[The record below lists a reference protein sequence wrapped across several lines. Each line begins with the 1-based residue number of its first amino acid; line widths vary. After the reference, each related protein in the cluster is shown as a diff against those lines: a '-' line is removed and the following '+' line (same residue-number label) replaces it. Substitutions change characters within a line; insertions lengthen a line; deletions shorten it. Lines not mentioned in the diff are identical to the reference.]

1 VSTRF
6 RGRSAVVCVLVAS
19 SLATSSL
26 VAAAPAG
33 AASALAT
40 PAVRPVAQAP
50 TPSGGPTPDAAG
62 AQPGAPSAVPP
73 PGVGLSPEVAAVPAS
88 SPELDAA
95 ARALEDLVEQRDRA
109 TEELA
114 DAESSLAR
122 DTAELAAVSSLR
134 ERRAAQSEKAAATA
148 GRVQGAVAAIT
159 VERFVTGDQFLE
171 GLDPALTAARREE
184 LTVRAM
190 LTQVGTEQLLEEQ
203 GFTRARAARLRDEL
217 DELSNRE
224 TMLRERV
231 ANTDA
236 RRASLN
242 ATLADLGPR
251 IVEAE
256 ARRDAARMTSSIDG
270 TDMSAIVLDA
280 YWRAAQLTAATDPT
294 CRVGWS
300 TLAGIGRTESQ
311 HGTYRGA
318 AVAADG
324 AVAPPIYGPSL
335 DGSNPAFAVV
345 GDSDG
350 GVLDGTAATDRA
362 VGPMQFLPGT
372 WRVVGTDLTGDGTAD
387 PHNIYDAAASAAT
400 YLCRSGPDLV
410 DPGRLRA
417 AVLTYNR
424 SQAYA
429 DIVLE
434 RADGYATTVP
444 LG

>member
-1 VSTRF
+1 MVQ
-6 RGRSAVVCVLVAS
+6 
-19 SLATSSL
+19 
-26 VAAAPAG
+26 APA
-33 AASALAT
+33 
-40 PAVRPVAQAP
+40 
-50 TPSGGPTPDAAG
+50 PDDAG
-62 AQPGAPSAVPP
+62 TQVGAPAAVPP
-73 PGVGLSPEVAAVPAS
+73 PGVGLSPEIAAVPAS

-95 ARALEDLVEQRDRA
+95 TRELDDLVQRRDRA
-109 TEELA
+109 SQELR
-114 DAESSLAR
+114 DAQESLVR
-122 DTAELAAVSSLR
+122 DTAELASVSSLR
-134 ERRAAQSEKAAATA
+134 ERRAAQVEKAAAA
-148 GRVQGAVAAIT
+148 AQRVQVAVAAIT

-171 GLDPALTAARREE
+171 GLDPALTADRREE
-184 LTVRAM
+184 LAVRAM
-190 LTQVGTEQLLEEQ
+190 LTQVGTEQLLAEQ
-203 GFTRARAARLRDEL
+203 TFTRGRESRLRDEVS
-217 DELSNRE
+217 ELSGRVVE
-224 TMLRERV
+224 LQERV
-231 ANTDA
+231 GSTEE
-236 RRASLN
+236 RRSSLE

-251 IVEAE
+251 IVAAE

-280 YWRAAQLTAATDPT
+280 YWRAARLAAAADPGCGVSWT
-294 CRVGWS
+294 

-318 AVAADG
+318 SVAPDG
-324 AVAPPIYGPSL
+324 AVTPPIYGPSL

-345 GDSDG
+345 GDTDG
-350 GVLDGTAATDRA
+350 GALDATSSTDRA

-387 PHNIYDAAASAAT
+387 PHNIFDAAASAAT
-400 YLCRSGPDLV
+400 YLCRSGPNLA

-434 RADGYATTVP
+434 RAGGYAASVP

>member
-1 VSTRF
+1 MNRRV
-6 RGRSAVVCVLVAS
+6 RGRRAAVRW
-19 SLATSSL
+19 
-26 VAAAPAG
+26 VAAAAAVAALFVAVPAHPATAAPVG
-33 AASALAT
+33 A
-40 PAVRPVAQAP
+40 PRPVVQAP
-50 TPSGGPTPDAAG
+50 APDDAG
-62 AQPGAPSAVPP
+62 TQVGAPAAVPP

-95 ARALEDLVEQRDRA
+95 TRELGDLVQRRDRA
-109 TEELA
+109 GQELR
-114 DAESSLAR
+114 DAQESLVR
-122 DTAELAAVSSLR
+122 DTAELASVSSLR
-134 ERRAAQSEKAAATA
+134 ERRSAQVVKAAAA
-148 GRVQGAVAAIT
+148 AQRVQVAVAAIT
-159 VERFVTGDQFLE
+159 VERFITGDQFLD
-171 GLDPALTAARREE
+171 GLDPALTADRREE
-184 LTVRAM
+184 LAVRAM
-190 LTQVGTEQLLEEQ
+190 LTQVGTEQLLAEQ
-203 GFTRARAARLRDEL
+203 AFTRGRESRLRDEVS
-217 DELSNRE
+217 ELSGRVVE
-224 TMLRERV
+224 LQERV
-231 ANTDA
+231 GSTEE
-236 RRASLN
+236 RRSSLE

-251 IVEAE
+251 IVAAE

-280 YWRAAQLTAATDPT
+280 YWRAARLAAASDPSCGVSWT
-294 CRVGWS
+294 

-318 AVAADG
+318 SVAPDG
-324 AVAPPIYGPSL
+324 AVTPPIYGPSL

-345 GDSDG
+345 GDTDG
-350 GVLDGTAATDRA
+350 GALDATSSTDRA

-387 PHNIYDAAASAAT
+387 PHNIFDAAASAAT
-400 YLCRSGPDLV
+400 YLCRSGPNLA

-434 RADGYATTVP
+434 RAGGYAASVP

>member
-1 VSTRF
+1 VAATALLVVVPAPPSGALPLERLP
-6 RGRSAVVCVLVAS
+6 SAVV
-19 SLATSSL
+19 
-26 VAAAPAG
+26 P
-33 AASALAT
+33 
-40 PAVRPVAQAP
+40 PAVTPQPVAQA
-50 TPSGGPTPDAAG
+50 TPPDDAG
-62 AQPGAPSAVPP
+62 AQSGAPAAVPP
-73 PGVGLSPEVAAVPAS
+73 PGVGLSPEVAEIPAS

-95 ARALEDLVEQRDRA
+95 AGALEDLVAQRDRA

-122 DTAELAAVSSLR
+122 DTVELAAVSSLR

-148 GRVQGAVAAIT
+148 GRVQDAVAAIT

-171 GLDPALTAARREE
+171 GLDPALTAVKREE
-184 LTVRAM
+184 LSVRAM
-190 LTQVGTEQLLEEQ
+190 LTRVGTEQLLEEQ
-203 GFTRARAARLRDEL
+203 AFTRARAARLSDEL
-217 DELSNRE
+217 DELSSRE
-224 TMLRERV
+224 TALRERV
-231 ANTDA
+231 ASTDE
-236 RRASLN
+236 RRATLN

-256 ARRDAARMTSSIDG
+256 ARRDAARLTSSIDG

-280 YWRAAQLTAATDPT
+280 YWRAAQLTGATDPT

-318 AVAADG
+318 AVGPDG
-324 AVAPPIYGPSL
+324 AVTPPIYGPSL

-350 GVLDGTAATDRA
+350 GALDGTAATDRA

-410 DPGRLRA
+410 DPARLRA

-434 RADGYATTVP
+434 RADGYATTIP